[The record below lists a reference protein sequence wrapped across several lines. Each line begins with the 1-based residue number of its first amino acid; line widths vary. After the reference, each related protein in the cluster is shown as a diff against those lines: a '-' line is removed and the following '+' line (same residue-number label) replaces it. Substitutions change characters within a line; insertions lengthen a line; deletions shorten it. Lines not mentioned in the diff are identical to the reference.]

1 MPSFLVSSET
11 RKARLRLI
19 LSLLLRYG
27 RSDTSMSRMMSVLMI
42 FCMRKQQLKPLPR
55 GRPRNVEDG
64 SAG

>member
-1 MPSFLVSSET
+1 MCSFVASLET
-11 RKARLRLI
+11 RRARLRLI

-55 GRPRNVEDG
+55 SRPGNVEDG